1 MLKTKVK
8 MFKDHTE
15 KTKTEIKK
23 KLLINKPRTTNKQ
36 TKSQIKKPIS
46 R

>member
-23 KLLINKPRTTNKQ
+23 KLLINKPRTTNKITNQ
-36 TKSQIKKPIS
+36 KANL
-46 R
+46 